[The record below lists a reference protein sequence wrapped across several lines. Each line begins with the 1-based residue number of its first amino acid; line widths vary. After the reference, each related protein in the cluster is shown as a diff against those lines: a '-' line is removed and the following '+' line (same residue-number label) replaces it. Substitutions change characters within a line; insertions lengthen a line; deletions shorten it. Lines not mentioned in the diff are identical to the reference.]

1 MKRSWQQKT
10 PDSPTGQGPGLSGKV
25 YRRNLFDHL
34 QDEPGNESE
43 TPPTPTNRDAPKKP
57 EIPPIYIH
65 AVTNMKALI
74 QDIKGVLSQHE
85 FTYQALSNGETK
97 VQVNSIDGYRELVKQ
112 LDLINAEY
120 RTYQIK
126 SERAIRV
133 ILRGLHFSFPFED
146 IKEELEKH
154 DGIKVRQI
162 SKIVNHHTKKPFP
175 SVLHVDLEPGPKVK
189 SVFDIVN
196 INGAI
201 IKIESPY
208 PNHEPPQCHRCQ
220 GHGHTKNYCRLPFV
234 CVKCG
239 GSHPTT
245 QCQKPREAPSKCY
258 HCGGPH
264 TANYKGCPHYQ
275 KKFKQ
280 NPAQNRTL
288 VHPPPPPAPVYTNSH
303 YTTNHGESYANVTRG
318 EPSISSME
326 RTLIAINKNL
336 EKQFEMMSTM
346 MNSMMNMM
354 TTVID
359 KLQCQK

>member
-25 YRRNLFDHL
+25 YRRNLFENL
-34 QDEPGNESE
+34 QDEPGNDTE
-43 TPPTPTNRDAPKKP
+43 TAPSPKEKPDLKKP
-57 EIPPIYIH
+57 EIPPIFIN
-65 AVTNMKALI
+65 AVTNLKDLI
-74 QDIKGVLSQHE
+74 QDIKLVLSQNE
-85 FTYQALSNGETK
+85 FSYQSLASGETK

-112 LDLINAEY
+112 LDNVNAEY
-120 RTYQIK
+120 RTYQVK
-126 SERAIRV
+126 SERAVRV
-133 ILRGLHFSFPFED
+133 VLRGLHYSFPFED

-162 SKIVNHHTKKPFP
+162 SKIINHQTKKPFP

-189 SVFDIVN
+189 SAFEIVN

-208 PNHEPPQCHRCQ
+208 PNRDPPQCHRCQ
-220 GHGHTKNYCRLPFV
+220 RHGHTKNYCRLPFV

-245 QCQKPREAPSKCY
+245 QCQKPREAPSKCF

-264 TANYKGCPHYQ
+264 TANYRGCPHYQ
-275 KKFKQ
+275 RKFKA
-280 NPAQNRTL
+280 NLIPNRTT
-288 VHPPPPPAPVYTNSH
+288 PNAPPAPVYTNVHYNSSH
-303 YTTNHGESYANVTRG
+303 DESYANVTRG
-318 EPSISSME
+318 DQNNSSME
-326 RTLIAINKNL
+326 QTLLAINRNL
-336 EKQFEMMSTM
+336 EKQFEMM
-346 MNSMMNMM
+346 NSMMRML

-359 KLQCQK
+359 KVLCPK